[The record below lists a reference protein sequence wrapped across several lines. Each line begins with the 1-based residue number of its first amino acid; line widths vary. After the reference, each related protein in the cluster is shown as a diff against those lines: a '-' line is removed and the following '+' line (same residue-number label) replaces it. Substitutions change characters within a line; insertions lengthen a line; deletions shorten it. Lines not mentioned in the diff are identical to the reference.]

1 MRTEILTCVLL
12 CTMAMAW
19 VTHPVE
25 LTIIDLEDAYIEPS
39 TSATAGLLTD
49 GDYTYHNG
57 IEGAGQIPEL
67 LSSPVYAG
75 QYALRFDVL
84 PSVHEKD
91 RTEYGY
97 YRWLPFGTVHYTS
110 FAMYVPSD
118 VAAPESWHIFYQW
131 WQFSPASPPMSLD
144 FMNNG
149 NYSLVLR
156 NDEDSYEQIY
166 TAPLPRDVW
175 IKFVFEYRFGLEGS
189 GYVKLWVDGD
199 KKLDYTGTIG
209 WYSSE
214 GLYRLNEK
222 FGIYRGGTQLP
233 STVYFDEIRTSLSR
247 SDMDLSGDLVLDID
261 DFEIFTA
268 DWLDAPKSVGL
279 SDYLVSRYEF
289 EGTWNNSVAGGYAAG
304 PRGGA
309 VIETV
314 AQRGSAA
321 NLHLDRWLHVGY
333 DPKVDGLGMQMTMA
347 VWVRSTTVNWSA
359 NNRIM
364 GKGYSWTIQVQN
376 SANAGV
382 GILNSVSNTVLT
394 GTAQIND
401 GQWHHIAATFDAA
414 TGERKLYVDGVL
426 DVQDVVAVPG
436 TAISQWASGRYAIAA
451 RATAADAAANIYRG
465 YVDDVRIYSKVLTG
479 DQIAEIISEY
489 IPRMDFT
496 GDLLVNYEDF
506 VIFANEWAGIY

>member
-1 MRTEILTCVLL
+1 
-12 CTMAMAW
+12 MALGW
-19 VTHPVE
+19 VTHPVD
-25 LTIIDLEDAYIEPS
+25 LTVIDLEDAYIEPS
-39 TSATAGLLTD
+39 TSAAAGLLTE
-49 GDYTYHNG
+49 GDYTYSNG
-57 IEGAGQIPEL
+57 IEGTGQVPEL
-67 LSSPVYAG
+67 VSSPVYAG

-84 PSVHEKD
+84 PSVQEKD

-97 YRWLPFGTVHYTS
+97 YKWLPFGTVHYTS

-118 VAAPESWHIFYQW
+118 VAIPESWHIFYQW

-175 IKFVFEYRFGLEGS
+175 IKFIFEYRFGLEGS

-199 KKLDYTGTIG
+199 EKLDYTGTIG

-214 GLYRLNEK
+214 GLYTLNEK

-247 SDMDLSGDLVLDID
+247 SDMDVSGDLVLDID
-261 DFEIFTA
+261 DFEIFAA
-268 DWLDAPKSVGL
+268 DWLDAPKSEGL
-279 SDYLVSRYEF
+279 SDYLLSHYEF
-289 EGTWNNSVAGGYAAG
+289 EGTWDNSVAGGYAAS

-309 VIETV
+309 TIDTV

-321 NLHLDRWLHVGY
+321 NLHLDRWLHIGY
-333 DPKVDGLGMQMTMA
+333 DPNLENITTQMSLS
-347 VWVRSTTVNWSA
+347 VWVRSTATNWAA

-364 GKGYSWTIQVQN
+364 TRGYAWSIQVEGN
-376 SANAGV
+376 ANAAFISSGEPAT
-382 GILNSVSNTVLT
+382 LK
-394 GTAQIND
+394 GTAQVND
-401 GQWHHIAATFDAA
+401 GLWHHIALTWDCV
-414 TGERKLYVDGVL
+414 TGERKLYVDGQV
-426 DVQDVVAVPG
+426 DAQDNYIVEVIPNH
-436 TAISQWASGRYAIAA
+436 SRYAIGA
-451 RATAADAAANIYRG
+451 RATSSTAATTIYRG
-465 YVDDVRIYSKVLTG
+465 YIDDVRVYSKALSE
-479 DQIAEIISEY
+479 DQVAEIISEY

-496 GDLLVNYEDF
+496 GDLLVNYEDY
-506 VIFANEWAGIY
+506 VIFANEWAGLY